1 MTRYYPTGL
10 DEHREGK
17 AFADM
22 SQSEREDH
30 ILALAGA
37 GDRIAAIKA
46 AREVYDCN
54 LTEARRL
61 VDELTAR

>member
-37 GDRIAAIKA
+37 GDKIAAIKA
-46 AREVYDCN
+46 AREVYGCD
-54 LTEARRL
+54 LTEAKNL
-61 VDELTAR
+61 VEGLLAR